1 VAAAAAAA
9 LIAALWLARRGGE
22 SQASAPPAARV
33 PTVASIDLS
42 GRWHASISKS
52 LGGNPSRPVL
62 KEISL
67 DSDREGGIEAARL
80 VLTDPGQGGAG
91 AGYRT
96 APDGARRL
104 SEVASALAS
113 ASPGSGVALSLDF
126 LELPGWIPVRPRL
139 WKPIEGA
146 GRGSEPAR
154 YLLVESLETDYLIQ
168 AGINESGFLS
178 YVFFSPAYAPARG
191 TDQLSRVIHPEPGAS
206 LRGFRDLVW
215 DLSGAADFLKLDLP
229 VTVSGPEGG
238 TSDSVI
244 LLR

>member
-1 VAAAAAAA
+1 MVAAAA

-22 SQASAPPAARV
+22 SQASPPPVARV

-52 LGGNPSRPVL
+52 LGGNPPRPVL

-104 SEVASALAS
+104 SEAASALAS
-113 ASPGSGVALSLDF
+113 GSPGSGVALSLDF
-126 LELPGWIPVRPRL
+126 LELPGWIPMRPRL

-206 LRGFRDLVW
+206 LRGFRDLIW
-215 DLSGAADFLKLDLP
+215 DLSGAADFLKLELP
-229 VTVSGPEGG
+229 VTVSGPEAGAP
-238 TSDSVI
+238 DSVV